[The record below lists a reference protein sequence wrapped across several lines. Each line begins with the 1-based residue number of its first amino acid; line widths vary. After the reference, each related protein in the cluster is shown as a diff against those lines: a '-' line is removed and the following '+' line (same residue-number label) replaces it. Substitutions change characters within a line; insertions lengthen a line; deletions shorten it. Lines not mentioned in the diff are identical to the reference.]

1 MAWSSEASVRLGSLI
16 ACVNIPHKEISIST
30 RFRRVFA
37 TPPSLRAQ
45 VRSGCVSDGCAQMT
59 LDVRTF
65 WLIGALVSISCG
77 LLVLILRKQYADH
90 LGRSLVVFG
99 TANVLLG
106 LNYVLRLQR
115 AHVGDFFFYD
125 VAGMLVTLCLSLE
138 YAAVCLLKRQSA
150 RRAWISVPPAVVLA
164 ACSWFTFAERNIS
177 IALIIC
183 NVADM
188 VVLIL
193 IAITF
198 ARKEDDQRRPFP
210 DMIAAGGY
218 ACLAI
223 ITFVVIV
230 DALKGGHFPV
240 EYDFNVPRSILNNI
254 AAILAEG
261 IIFSIFLLSLSER
274 LNYALLDQAMHDP
287 LTGAYNRRAFEVA
300 AFREISGALRSR
312 ASLSLLVI
320 NLDRFKEINER
331 YGHDA
336 GDDLLRA
343 SAEILRKS
351 LRDEDLLCRWG
362 GDEFCVLLP
371 RAQRRQ
377 AEAAAQRLLKAFENS
392 PFTIARIPVRL
403 SVSIGIAQHKQEEHT
418 LSPLFTRAD
427 AALYQVKESGC
438 NGFAFG
444 GELESVPEVGTAASA
459 ASMALNPPDDLP
471 SKMA

>member
-1 MAWSSEASVRLGSLI
+1 
-16 ACVNIPHKEISIST
+16 
-30 RFRRVFA
+30 
-37 TPPSLRAQ
+37 
-45 VRSGCVSDGCAQMT
+45 MT

-65 WLIGALVSISCG
+65 WLIGALVSTSCG

-115 AHVGDFFFYD
+115 AHVGDFFFYA
-125 VAGMLVTLCLSLE
+125 VAAMLVTLCLSLE
-138 YAAVCLLKRQSA
+138 YLAVCLLKRQTA
-150 RRAWISVPPAVVLA
+150 RRAWIYMPPAAVFA
-164 ACSWFTFAERNIS
+164 ACCWFTFAQRNVS
-177 IALIIC
+177 IELLLC
-183 NVADM
+183 NVANM
-188 VVLIL
+188 VLMIL

-198 ARKEDDQRRPFP
+198 GRKEEQRRPFP

-223 ITFVVIV
+223 ITCVVIV

-240 EYDFNVPRSILNNI
+240 EYDFNVPRSILNNF

-274 LNYALLDQAMHDP
+274 LNYALIDQAMHDP
-287 LTGAYNRRAFEVA
+287 LTGAYNRRAFEMA
-300 AFREISGALRSR
+300 AFREISGALRSG
-312 ASLSLLVI
+312 SPLSLLVI
-320 NLDRFKEINER
+320 DLDRFKEINDV

-336 GDDLLRA
+336 GDDLL
-343 SAEILRKS
+343 SAGAEVLRKS

-362 GDEFCVLLP
+362 GDKFCVLLP

-377 AEAAAQRLLKAFENS
+377 AEAAAQRLLKAFES
-392 PFTIARIPVRL
+392 TPFSFARTPVYL
-403 SVSIGIAQHKQEEHT
+403 SVSIGIAEHKREENT

-427 AALYQVKESGC
+427 AALYHVKDHGRKA
-438 NGFAFG
+438 FAFG
-444 GELESVPEVGTAASA
+444 AEPESALEVGTAAGA
-459 ASMALNPPDDLP
+459 PSMALNPPDDLP

>member
-1 MAWSSEASVRLGSLI
+1 
-16 ACVNIPHKEISIST
+16 
-30 RFRRVFA
+30 
-37 TPPSLRAQ
+37 
-45 VRSGCVSDGCAQMT
+45 MT

-65 WLIGALVSISCG
+65 WLIGALVTTSCG

-90 LGRSLVVFG
+90 LGKSLVVFG

-125 VAGMLVTLCLSLE
+125 VAGTLVTLCLSLE
-138 YAAVCLLKRQSA
+138 YLAVCLLKQQPP
-150 RRAWISVPPAVVLA
+150 RRAWIYGPPAVVFA
-164 ACSWFTFAERNIS
+164 ACCWFTFAERSIS

-183 NVADM
+183 NVANM
-188 VVLIL
+188 VLMIL

-198 ARKEDDQRRPFP
+198 ARKEDQRRPFP

-218 ACLAI
+218 AWLAM
-223 ITFVVIV
+223 ITLVVIV

-274 LNYALLDQAMHDP
+274 LNYALIDQAMHDP

-300 AFREISGALRSR
+300 AFREISGALRSG
-312 ASLSLLVI
+312 SPLSLLVI
-320 NLDRFKEINER
+320 DLDGFKEINDL

-336 GDDLLRA
+336 GDDVLRA
-343 SAEILRKS
+343 SADVLRKS

-392 PFTIARIPVRL
+392 PFSIARTPVRL
-403 SVSIGIAQHKQEEHT
+403 SVSIGIAQHKPEEHT

-427 AALYQVKESGC
+427 AALYHVKE
-438 NGFAFG
+438 NGGNAFAFG
-444 GELESVPEVGTAASA
+444 GELESVPEVGTAAVA
-459 ASMALNPPDDLP
+459 TSMALNPPNDLP
-471 SKMA
+471 SNMA